1 VQNLLVADHAGI
13 GLFVTGRVPVR
24 AGGDGSAP
32 VPGAGGAYDWMALVG
47 GDALPHYVD
56 PPSGRLVNANERIAP
71 PDFPVFLGRDW
82 FGNWRAARI
91 RELLDRSKT
100 HTVADFT
107 AMQADVV
114 SMYAQRLLPRLR
126 AVPPPEG
133 AAGRALALLGD
144 WDGSMAMDLP
154 QPLIFNAW
162 IDRFRDAVLGRAGVP
177 PADAGP
183 GAEFVAYVLSPAGA
197 SWCGGDCTPMLS
209 ASLAAATADLA
220 ARFGADPASWRW
232 GGAHRAVFAH
242 PLLSR
247 LPLVGSLGVLA
258 IDSPGDD
265 STLDRG
271 GTGWSGFDSVH
282 GASFRAVYD
291 LAALDRSRFMMAPG
305 QSGNLLSAHAR
316 DFLKR
321 WRDGATILLGPA
333 ATSVATTV
341 TLTPVGKP

>member
-1 VQNLLVADHAGI
+1 
-13 GLFVTGRVPVR
+13 
-24 AGGDGSAP
+24 
-32 VPGAGGAYDWMALVG
+32 
-47 GDALPHYVD
+47 
-56 PPSGRLVNANERIAP
+56 
-71 PDFPVFLGRDW
+71 
-82 FGNWRAARI
+82 
-91 RELLDRSKT
+91 
-100 HTVADFT
+100 
-107 AMQADVV
+107 
-114 SMYAQRLLPRLR
+114 
-126 AVPPPEG
+126 
-133 AAGRALALLGD
+133 
-144 WDGSMAMDLP
+144 MAMDLP

-209 ASLAAATADLA
+209 ASLAAAMADLV